1 MEHMNRIEHR
11 TWSIEKITDIKSLRS
26 TLYAQRSSLRSPQHL
41 PWKTRTVLNNKI
53 INGTGSRIRY
63 YKNETRKFEL
73 LQGLPGIR

>member
-1 MEHMNRIEHR
+1 MERMNSIEHR
-11 TWSIEKITDIKSLRS
+11 TWSIEKITDIKSQRS
-26 TLYAQRSSLRSPQHL
+26 TLISTLNAPL

-53 INGTGSRIRY
+53 INETGSRIRY